1 MRRTWRWALYE
12 KAIHRFNRRKPN
24 QWHIDTR
31 RHSVGYLETAGEDN
45 TRVSSCSFQCT
56 VCKSAN
62 VSCWG
67 WIWVWLALS
76 IKFFWCR
83 GAGQTQEG
91 IFDIIFCHF
100 NGKNTPTFCHRRLQ
114 NQQNININLLSLV
127 SDASVLSSQ
136 CFSSQLSSWPSLMV
150 TSSKWDRG
158 HCRVDWGFLRG
169 EAGLSLAT
177 TPGGAQWS
185 GRTSDWS
192 CCTSRAAWGG
202 GSGATCEP
210 LSLGRRPSEL
220 VWHGGDTKA
229 KSRNVSSR
237 HESRN
242 RRTNKSL
249 YCLYTQNLFYISSSL
264 CRRNKVNTNKRILK
278 RVEVVWSLLWL
289 KLHCG

>member
-202 GSGATCEP
+202 GSGATCE
-210 LSLGRRPSEL
+210 
-220 VWHGGDTKA
+220 VWDGG
-229 KSRNVSSR
+229 
-237 HESRN
+237 H
-242 RRTNKSL
+242 L
-249 YCLYTQNLFYISSSL
+249 SSSDTVETRRQRAGMSPAGMRADTDERIKFFIVFIPKIFFIYHLL
-264 CRRNKVNTNKRILK
+264 CAEEIK
-278 RVEVVWSLLWL
+278 
-289 KLHCG
+289 

>member
-1 MRRTWRWALYE
+1 MSNTTPPRKRRTCDNLWTSSIRPLKMFWNKSINILDSGASSVLERWRDDKVFPIKFALCLSRDWTKSKTLLKANLCLYIWPPLSGRLFFGGNISQTLMRRTWRWALYE

-62 VSCWG
+62 VSCRG

-114 NQQNININLLSLV
+114 NQQNI
-127 SDASVLSSQ
+127 
-136 CFSSQLSSWPSLMV
+136 
-150 TSSKWDRG
+150 
-158 HCRVDWGFLRG
+158 
-169 EAGLSLAT
+169 T
-177 TPGGAQWS
+177 TP
-185 GRTSDWS
+185 
-192 CCTSRAAWGG
+192 CC
-202 GSGATCEP
+202 
-210 LSLGRRPSEL
+210 
-220 VWHGGDTKA
+220 
-229 KSRNVSSR
+229 
-237 HESRN
+237 
-242 RRTNKSL
+242 
-249 YCLYTQNLFYISSSL
+249 SSL
-264 CRRNKVNTNKRILK
+264 FKNLRPAVRLAQ
-278 RVEVVWSLLWL
+278 L
-289 KLHCG
+289 